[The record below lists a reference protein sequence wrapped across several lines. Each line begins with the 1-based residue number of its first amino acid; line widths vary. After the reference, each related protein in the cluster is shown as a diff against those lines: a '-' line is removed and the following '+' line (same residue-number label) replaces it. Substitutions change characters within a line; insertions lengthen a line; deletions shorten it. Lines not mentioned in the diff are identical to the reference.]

1 MFKKNTLQ
9 TSSRADEANAV
20 RNLPNRIE
28 LLVDDEDKG
37 QEESGTSV
45 PDTGG
50 LLFLGRDQFQ
60 GCMSNL
66 YTRR

>member
-1 MFKKNTLQ
+1 MTDSSHQHVSNT
-9 TSSRADEANAV
+9 NV
-20 RNLPNRIE
+20 INFMNRTE
-28 LLVDDEDKG
+28 LLVDDDDQG
-37 QEESGTSV
+37 QEQSGSSI

-50 LLFLGRDQFQ
+50 LLILGSSDFQ

>member
-1 MFKKNTLQ
+1 MTDSSHQHVSNTNVMINF
-9 TSSRADEANAV
+9 T
-20 RNLPNRIE
+20 NRTE
-28 LLVDDEDKG
+28 LLVDDDDQG
-37 QEESGTSV
+37 QEQSGSSI

-50 LLFLGRDQFQ
+50 FLILGNNDFQ